1 METIQKLKENAAI
14 FLPENGLKEKINLAE
29 KENRKLIIKLGFD
42 PTAPDLHL
50 GHAVVLKKLKQFQDL
65 GHQIVIVVGSFT
77 ARIGD
82 PTGKSK
88 SRKPLSAEEV
98 KHNAETYISQLS
110 KIIDVE
116 KTKIVFNSEWLDK
129 LSFSEIIQIMS
140 NVTVAQLMHRND
152 FNKRFSE
159 NTPIAMHELV
169 YPILQGF
176 DSVKINADIE
186 MGGTDQL
193 FNCTMGRQLQEN
205 FNIPGQI
212 VMCMP
217 LLKGLDG
224 KEKMSKS
231 LHNTIGLIDE
241 PNEMFG
247 KTMSIPD
254 ALILEFLELTTDFS
268 LEEKQ
273 EIKSKIART
282 YYLLGSHY
290 NYSAKKYAISIAYY
304 EKALQLN
311 PNDPEIQTNLDFA
324 RKMAID
330 DIKIIPKV
338 GFDKLIADFTS
349 CYRYDTWAWIAVV
362 FGFVFLAFF
371 IGYYFSPTA
380 FKKRMYFSGMFV
392 VLIVI
397 IISVSSGMFE
407 KNRLATERPAI
418 VFAETASVKGEPKA
432 SSPETILL
440 HEGTKVYILESIA
453 NWKKVQLTDETTGWI
468 SDEAIKELN

>member
-1 METIQKLKENAAI
+1 MSGLFYFQKMETIQKLKENAAI

-82 PTGKSK
+82 PTGKNK
-88 SRKPLSAEEV
+88 SRKPLSTEEV
-98 KHNAETYISQLS
+98 KHNANTYISQLS

-116 KTKIVFNSEWLDK
+116 KAKIVFNSEWLDE

-186 MGGTDQL
+186 MGGTDQF

-205 FNIPGQI
+205 FNMPGQI

-273 EIKSKIART
+273 EIKKR
-282 YYLLGSHY
+282 LE
-290 NYSAKKYAISIAYY
+290 ND
-304 EKALQLN
+304 N
-311 PNDPEIQTNLDFA
+311 PMN
-324 RKMAID
+324 
-330 DIKIIPKV
+330 IK
-338 GFDKLIADFTS
+338 KLIAKNIITQYHNKNS
-349 CYRYDTWAWIAVV
+349 AEQAEE
-362 FGFVFLAFF
+362 FF
-371 IGYYFSPTA
+371 INQFQNKNLES
-380 FKKRMYFSGMFV
+380 KSFV
-392 VLIVI
+392 TVM
-397 IISVSSGMFE
+397 ISSLKNE
-407 KNRLATERPAI
+407 KNEITLIDLCSLIKNDITKSANRRLIESGAVQINNEKILNPFEI
-418 VFAETASVKGEPKA
+418 IPLEKETKIKIGKRNFYE
-432 SSPETILL
+432 LL
-440 HEGTKVYILESIA
+440 
-453 NWKKVQLTDETTGWI
+453 
-468 SDEAIKELN
+468 

>member
-14 FLPENGLKEKINLAE
+14 FLPENGLEEKLNLAK

-82 PTGKSK
+82 PTGKNK
-88 SRKPLSAEEV
+88 SRKPLSIEEV
-98 KHNAETYISQLS
+98 QHNAETYISQLS

-116 KTKIVFNSEWLDK
+116 KAKIVFNSEWLDE
-129 LSFSEIIQIMS
+129 LPFSEVIQIMS

-193 FNCTMGRQLQEN
+193 FNCTMGRQLQES
-205 FNIPGQI
+205 FKLSGQI

-254 ALILEFLELTTDFS
+254 ALILEFLELTTNFS
-268 LEEKQ
+268 FEEKE
-273 EIKSKIART
+273 EIKKR
-282 YYLLGSHY
+282 L
-290 NYSAKKYAISIAYY
+290 
-304 EKALQLN
+304 EKEN
-311 PNDPEIQTNLDFA
+311 P
-324 RKMAID
+324 M
-330 DIKIIPKV
+330 DIK
-338 GFDKLIADFTS
+338 KLIAKNIIS
-349 CYRYDTWAWIAVV
+349 QYHNQNEAKQAEQ
-362 FGFVFLAFF
+362 FF
-371 IGYYFSPTA
+371 INQFQSKNAASKSFIPVSISSLENQTSKMTLIDLCA
-380 FKKRMYFSGMFV
+380 FIKNDITKSANRRLIESGAV
-392 VLIVI
+392 QINNEKI
-397 IISVSSGMFE
+397 INPNE
-407 KNRLATERPAI
+407 L
-418 VFAETASVKGEPKA
+418 
-432 SSPETILL
+432 ILL
-440 HEGTKVYILESIA
+440 EKETK
-453 NWKKVQLTDETTGWI
+453 
-468 SDEAIKELN
+468 IKIGKRNFYELQ

>member
-14 FLPENGLKEKINLAE
+14 FLPENGLEEKINQAQ
-29 KENRKLIIKLGFD
+29 KENRKLVIKLGFD

-82 PTGKSK
+82 PTGKNK
-88 SRKPLSAEEV
+88 SRKPLSSKEV
-98 KHNAETYISQLS
+98 QHNAETYITQLS

-116 KTKIVFNSEWLDK
+116 KAKIVFNSEWLDE
-129 LSFSEIIQIMS
+129 LSFAEVIQIMS

-152 FNKRFSE
+152 FNKRFTE

-205 FNIPGQI
+205 FRMATQI

-241 PNEMFG
+241 PKEMFG

-254 ALILEFLELTTDFS
+254 DLILEFLELTTDFS
-268 LEEKQ
+268 FEEKQ
-273 EIKSKIART
+273 K
-282 YYLLGSHY
+282 
-290 NYSAKKYAISIAYY
+290 NQKKA
-304 EKALQLN
+304 
-311 PNDPEIQTNLDFA
+311 
-324 RKMAID
+324 
-330 DIKIIPKV
+330 
-338 GFDKLIADFTS
+338 
-349 CYRYDTWAWIAVV
+349 
-362 FGFVFLAFF
+362 
-371 IGYYFSPTA
+371 
-380 FKKRMYFSGMFV
+380 
-392 VLIVI
+392 
-397 IISVSSGMFE
+397 
-407 KNRLATERPAI
+407 
-418 VFAETASVKGEPKA
+418 
-432 SSPETILL
+432 
-440 HEGTKVYILESIA
+440 
-453 NWKKVQLTDETTGWI
+453 
-468 SDEAIKELN
+468 